1 MWMRDVHH
9 PSIGRRPLPTYSRG
23 MSKKIPDA
31 WAAQTGFDEDTWVPD
46 DLDGE
51 LRDLALRDADELD
64 LEEER
69 ARER

>member
-1 MWMRDVHH
+1 
-9 PSIGRRPLPTYSRG
+9 
-23 MSKKIPDA
+23 MSKKFPDA